1 MDPKIRFFFFLAA
14 GICFLVAALGGTRK
28 GSAGQPAVL
37 IPLGL
42 LLWLVP
48 TIWDTWETAF

>member
-1 MDPKIRFFFFLAA
+1 MDDKIRFFFFLAA

-37 IPLGL
+37 LPVGL

-48 TIWDTWETAF
+48 TIWDTWENAF

>member
-1 MDPKIRFFFFLAA
+1 MDDKIRFFFLLAS

-42 LLWLVP
+42 LLFVIP
-48 TIWDTWETAF
+48 AIWDGWEAAF

>member
-1 MDPKIRFFFFLAA
+1 MDPKIRFFFLLAA
-14 GICFLVAALGGTRK
+14 GICFLIAALGGTRK

-37 IPLGL
+37 LPLGL

>member
-37 IPLGL
+37 LPVGL
-42 LLWLVP
+42 LLWIVP